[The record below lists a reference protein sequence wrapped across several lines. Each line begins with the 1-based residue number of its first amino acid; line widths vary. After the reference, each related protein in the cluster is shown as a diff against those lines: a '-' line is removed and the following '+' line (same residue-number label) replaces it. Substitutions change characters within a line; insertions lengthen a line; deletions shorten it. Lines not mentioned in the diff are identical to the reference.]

1 MTRDEIQ
8 SIAMAELTSHN
19 YTGVVVL
26 DMGTGKSKVAID
38 CIKQGNFKNV
48 LITSPRTNLKS
59 NWINELDKWLITAY
73 AGNMYLVVE
82 KSSIPIRIL
91 TENIQTCY
99 KWSED
104 TIQELDLIIYD
115 EVHTCGP
122 EYFRLIEVA
131 LKYNIPVI
139 GLTGTPNKTEEFKEA
154 VLYKRLPIIY
164 EYHDSAEDGLINKRR
179 YYIYQYE
186 LSDSYNVIAGTK
198 KKPFTIG
205 EKSQYEYLSQQIKK
219 GQILMAQTGST
230 DWFKDAADWAWK
242 GNGDGSQK
250 SAAMIYL
257 NAIKY
262 RKEFLWN
269 LSSSA
274 DIAIKIKEKILNS
287 QIANKVLLFSEL
299 TTQANKLS
307 AYAVHSKQQDVTNKM
322 LLEDFDKGII
332 RELSSVRS
340 LSLGLNLVGANW
352 AIVESYNSSPTDLL
366 QKLGRTNRLEVN
378 DVANVVIIVPKDT
391 QAEAWYN
398 EFAKSLDLSEAV
410 FINNVTDLKI

>member
-1 MTRDEIQ
+1 MTREQ
-8 SIAMAELTSHN
+8 VQLTAKEKLISNN
-19 YTGVVVL
+19 YTGVIVL

-38 CIKQGNFKNV
+38 CIKEGNFKNV

-82 KSSIPIRIL
+82 KNSIPIRIL

-99 KWSED
+99 KWSEY

-115 EVHTCGP
+115 EVHTCGQ
-122 EYFRLIEVA
+122 EYFNLIEVA
-131 LKYNIPVI
+131 LKYDIPVI
-139 GLTGTPNKTEEFKEA
+139 GLTGTPNKTEEFKET
-154 VLYKRLPIIY
+154 VLYKKLPIIY

-179 YYIYQYE
+179 YYVYQYE
-186 LSDSYNVIAGTK
+186 LSDSYSVIAGTK

-205 EKSQYEYLSQQIKK
+205 EKTQYEYLSQQIKK

-230 DWFKDAADWAWK
+230 DWFRDAADWAWK
-242 GNGDGSQK
+242 GNGTGSQK

-274 DIAIKIKEKILNS
+274 DIAVKIKEKILNS
-287 QIANKVLLFSEL
+287 QSENKVLLFSEL

-307 AYAVHSKQQDVTNKM
+307 AYAVHSKQDESANKM
-322 LLEDFDKGII
+322 LLEDFDRGVIK
-332 RELSSVRS
+332 ELSSVRS
-340 LSLGLNLVGANW
+340 LSLGLNLIGANW

-366 QKLGRTNRLEVN
+366 QKLGGVPPT
-378 DVANVVIIVPKDT
+378 VI
-391 QAEAWYN
+391 
-398 EFAKSLDLSEAV
+398 
-410 FINNVTDLKI
+410 